1 MSPEGVSMSN
11 LVCVYACLKV
21 ECNGEE
27 LPSVIMASS
36 DRQTDSPHLFASHK
50 FYLAVLPADARSS
63 MLRAPLLPS
72 SLADIG
78 SPAKEAFQL
87 ALDTSTHGL
96 TLVRCM
102 ALLCWAAGV
111 ITDTKG
117 QQMSPGRRRGCAFD
131 PHPIDACLGF
141 AFPVL

>member
-1 MSPEGVSMSN
+1 
-11 LVCVYACLKV
+11 
-21 ECNGEE
+21 
-27 LPSVIMASS
+27 
-36 DRQTDSPHLFASHK
+36 
-50 FYLAVLPADARSS
+50 

-111 ITDTKG
+111 ITGTKALASGINSDLHTIDTG
-117 QQMSPGRRRGCAFD
+117 ALLFL
-131 PHPIDACLGF
+131 I
-141 AFPVL
+141 